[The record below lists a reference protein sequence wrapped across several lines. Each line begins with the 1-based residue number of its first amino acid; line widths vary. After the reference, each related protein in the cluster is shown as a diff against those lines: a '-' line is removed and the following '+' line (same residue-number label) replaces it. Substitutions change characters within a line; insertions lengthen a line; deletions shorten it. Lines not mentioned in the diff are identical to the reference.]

1 MYSSIALDGGSI
13 KEADGCSQWFLS
25 LRSVA
30 SGLEKP
36 LLAGYYN
43 LKCLDNS
50 YYFSLLSAERFRQI
64 IHTTQETHGLLTQR
78 FHFRFVKL
86 LNHRF

>member
-1 MYSSIALDGGSI
+1 MTLEGGLI

-36 LLAGYYN
+36 LLAG
-43 LKCLDNS
+43 
-50 YYFSLLSAERFRQI
+50 
-64 IHTTQETHGLLTQR
+64 
-78 FHFRFVKL
+78 
-86 LNHRF
+86 